1 MIKVAVL
8 TMSDKGSRGERI
20 DESGKLICQMVKDID
35 GDVIVHDIIPD
46 EQNIIEDKLRYFADG
61 LKADLIV
68 TTGGTGVSPRD
79 ITPEATRNVM
89 EREIPGLAELMRAE
103 GCKKTLRAAIS
114 RGLVGTR
121 GSTMIVNLPGSPK
134 GVAESLGV
142 ILTTIPH
149 VIEDLPARTSD
160 CSTRWKSP
168 GSSSPR
174 CTAGAWD
181 RTRR

>member
-46 EQNIIEDKLRYFADG
+46 EQNIIEDKLRYFADD

-121 GSTMIVNLPGSPK
+121 GSSMIVNLPGSPK

-149 VIEDLPARTSD
+149 VIEKLHGDESD
-160 CSTRWKSP
+160 CGKP
-168 GSSSPR
+168 VK
-174 CTAGAWD
+174 
-181 RTRR
+181 